1 MNFLNHFPDK
11 FVVDEII
18 HHIIFSYY
26 DNISNKKS
34 FQMNLLLKKVM
45 KKEEETF
52 KKRYP
57 VEYSYLQRYLN
68 SYYQIIAYKYH

>member
-1 MNFLNHFPDK
+1 
-11 FVVDEII
+11 
-18 HHIIFSYY
+18 
-26 DNISNKKS
+26 
-34 FQMNLLLKKVM
+34 MNLLLKKVM

>member
-1 MNFLNHFPDK
+1 MNFLNHFPVK

-18 HHIIFSYY
+18 QQIYIFSYY
-26 DNISNKKS
+26 DYISRPNKKS

-68 SYYQIIAYKYH
+68 S

>member
-1 MNFLNHFPDK
+1 MNFLNHFPVK

-18 HHIIFSYY
+18 QQIYIFSYY
-26 DNISNKKS
+26 DYISNKKS

-68 SYYQIIAYKYH
+68 S